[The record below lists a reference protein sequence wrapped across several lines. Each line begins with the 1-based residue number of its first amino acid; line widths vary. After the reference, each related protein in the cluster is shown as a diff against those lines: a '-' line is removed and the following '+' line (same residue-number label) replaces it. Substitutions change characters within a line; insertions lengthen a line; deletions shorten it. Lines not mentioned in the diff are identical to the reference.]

1 MTTHAMIDIE
11 TLATKPDAVVLT
23 VGGIKF
29 NPYSSEEPHTPFSV
43 RLDIDEQT
51 AKGRVIDPNTIEWW
65 SKQDKAIQD
74 EAFSEE
80 DRVSVMDFIADLNK
94 WLNGTELKWAQG
106 SRFDYG
112 ILEDLIENSFE
123 QHKNWFFWQEAD
135 SRTLGQLVP
144 KDLRK
149 DNSGNQK
156 DLHSALA
163 DAYNQAKAVQ
173 KAYKH
178 LNITETGF

>member
-11 TLATKPDAVVLT
+11 TLGTKPDAVVLT
-23 VGGIKF
+23 IGGVKF
-29 NPYSSEEPHTPFSV
+29 NPYTSEEPHTPFSV

-51 AKGRVIDPNTIEWW
+51 AKGRVVDPNTIEWW
-65 SKQDKAIQD
+65 GQQDKAIQD
-74 EAFSEE
+74 EAFSDEN
-80 DRVSVMDFIADLNK
+80 RTPVLTFISDLNK

-106 SRFDYG
+106 ARFDYG
-112 ILEDLIENSFE
+112 ILENLIEQFD

-144 KDLRK
+144 RDMRK
-149 DNSGNQK
+149 DDSGTQQ

-163 DAYNQAKAVQ
+163 EAYNQAKAVQ

-178 LNITETGF
+178 LNISQ

>member
-11 TLATKPDAVVLT
+11 TLATKPNAVVLT
-23 VGGIKF
+23 VGGVKF
-29 NPYSSEEPHTPFSV
+29 NPYSTEDPHTPFSV

-51 AKGRVIDPNTIEWW
+51 AKGRVIDPNT
-65 SKQDKAIQD
+65 
-74 EAFSEE
+74 
-80 DRVSVMDFIADLNK
+80 IADLNK

-149 DNSGNQK
+149 DDSGNQK

-178 LNITETGF
+178 LNITETRFQ

>member
-11 TLATKPDAVVLT
+11 TLGTKPDAVVLT
-23 VGGIKF
+23 VGGVKF
-29 NPYSSEEPHTPFSV
+29 DPYNSEEPHTPFSV

-51 AKGRVIDPNTIEWW
+51 AAGRVIDPNTIEWW
-65 SKQDKAIQD
+65 GQQDKAIQD

-80 DRVSVMDFIADLNK
+80 NRTPVMTFIADLNK
-94 WLNGTELKWAQG
+94 WLVGTDLKWAQG

-112 ILEDLIENSFE
+112 ILEDLIENSFK
-123 QHKNWFFWQEAD
+123 QHKNWAYWQEAD

-144 KDLRK
+144 RDMRK
-149 DNSGNQK
+149 DDSGAQK

-178 LNITETGF
+178 LNISQ